1 MKRNALFSVLSLIAM
16 LMFISCAK
24 EEAKQENVKA
34 DADATP
40 TALVTLDVQGMTC
53 SGCETNIKLAL
64 KDVEGVKNVEASY
77 KAAEAKI
84 TVNPEKA
91 NEQEIIDA
99 INKIG
104 YTAKK
109 KEQK

>member
-1 MKRNALFSVLSLIAM
+1 MKLNTHLISGALIVTLALV
-16 LMFISCAK
+16 SCAK
-24 EEAKQENVKA
+24 EPKQKAAEAN
-34 DADATP
+34 ATP

-53 SGCETNIKLAL
+53 AGCETNVKLAL
-64 KDVEGVKNVEASY
+64 KDVEGVRNVEASY
-77 KAAEAKI
+77 EAAEAII

>member
-1 MKRNALFSVLSLIAM
+1 MKRNAIFFALSLIAM
-16 LMFISCAK
+16 LAFISCAK
-24 EEAKQENVKA
+24 EEVKQEAAEA
-34 DADATP
+34 DTAP
-40 TALVTLDVQGMTC
+40 TAVVTLDVQGMTC
-53 SGCETNIKLAL
+53 AGCETNVKLAL
-64 KDVEGVKNVEASY
+64 KNVEGVQKVEASY
-77 KAAEAKI
+77 EAAEAKI

-109 KEQK
+109 KDETKS